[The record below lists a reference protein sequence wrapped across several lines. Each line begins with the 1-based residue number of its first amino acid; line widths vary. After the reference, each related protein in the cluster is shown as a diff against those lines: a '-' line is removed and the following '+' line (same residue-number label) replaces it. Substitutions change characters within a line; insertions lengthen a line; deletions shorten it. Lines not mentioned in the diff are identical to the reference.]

1 MIEEIAAS
9 DFSDPL
15 ASIKLAELSDKELRE
30 MNMKQPAKLN
40 YIFKQYKLK

>member
-1 MIEEIAAS
+1 MMQEIAAS

-15 ASIKLAELSDKELRE
+15 ASIKLVELSDKELRE
-30 MNMKQPAKLN
+30 TDLKQPSKLS